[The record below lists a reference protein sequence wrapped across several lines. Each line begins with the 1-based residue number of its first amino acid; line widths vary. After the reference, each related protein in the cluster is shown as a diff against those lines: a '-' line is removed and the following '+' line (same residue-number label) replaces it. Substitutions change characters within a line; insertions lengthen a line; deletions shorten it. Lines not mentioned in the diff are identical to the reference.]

1 MYEDARLDWLES
13 HTENEH
19 HRVDSLFPDFDT
31 RFKEQAYEAKRDY
44 PDLNELERVGANQ
57 DVMDM
62 LQKAEDVA
70 DAGNGAF
77 HVGLETL
84 GAIILNPYQGP
95 ISVGGGGG
103 SSSQLG
109 WGDDD
114 KYKKKK
120 RHSQGQST
128 GRGFHR

>member
-1 MYEDARLDWLES
+1 MNR
-13 HTENEH
+13 N
-19 HRVDSLFPDFDT
+19 F
-31 RFKEQAYEAKRDY
+31 